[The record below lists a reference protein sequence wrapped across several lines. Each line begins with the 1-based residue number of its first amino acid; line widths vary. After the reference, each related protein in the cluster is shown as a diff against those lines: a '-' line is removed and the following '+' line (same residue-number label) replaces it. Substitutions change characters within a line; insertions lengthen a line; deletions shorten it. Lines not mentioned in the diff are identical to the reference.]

1 MSSTEPCAGKAL
13 NNYLL
18 HERMDGHPHFMDEE
32 TEAQTHK
39 EIFLQVILF
48 AHVKSGLKSVSS
60 TCPGFSHYIRGPH
73 LMRGGQGQ
81 SCFIQFSTKIE

>member
-39 EIFLQVILF
+39 EIFL
-48 AHVKSGLKSVSS
+48 
-60 TCPGFSHYIRGPH
+60 
-73 LMRGGQGQ
+73 
-81 SCFIQFSTKIE
+81 